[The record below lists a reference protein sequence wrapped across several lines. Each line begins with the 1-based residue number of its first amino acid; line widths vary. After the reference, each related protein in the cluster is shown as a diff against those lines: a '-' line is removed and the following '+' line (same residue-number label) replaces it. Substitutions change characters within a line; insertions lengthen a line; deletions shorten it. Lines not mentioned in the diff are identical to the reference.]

1 MTVADKSLKER
12 MFGLAQCSWDGKIQF
27 TQGGELR
34 IGWTEAGVL
43 DIEAPDLSGRARGLF
58 LAAQSIKNGKPFPP
72 PQKRH
77 FASCGGMLDVSR
89 GGVLKVAAVKKW
101 IDCQAAL
108 GLNLLMLYT
117 EDIYEIKEYPHFGY
131 MRGRYS
137 KEELS
142 EIDLYAYES
151 GIELVPCIQTLAHL
165 SQFLQWS
172 DSETLKDTGDCL
184 LIDDEETHR
193 FVEAEISAIR
203 QCFRSNRIHIGMD
216 EAHGVGLGRYFLKY
230 GQTNR
235 YDLLIRHL
243 NRVVSICEKYNFA
256 PIMWSD
262 MFFRI
267 GSKDNEYYDLDVN
280 IPQAVAD
287 AIPNVALCYWDY
299 YHFDEDFY
307 HQMLNK
313 HASLDREI
321 VFACGN
327 WTWTGFLPH
336 IKRTKATMVPGLRAC
351 LEHGVQTVIAT
362 LWEDDGCETDHFL
375 GMPQMAI
382 LSEYCWLGS
391 QCTDAEIDSMGSAVS
406 GLDTECFA
414 SFGDFYIDNDD
425 NRPGKGLFYCDL
437 LYLLTYQLWDLN
449 GYDEQLKHA
458 IDVLTP
464 RVSDPRCLYAYLLME
479 IVRQKLKWADTFQF
493 AYQAKDHE
501 KMEHM
506 VKEDIPRIRELY
518 KRFFIV
524 WREQWE
530 KNKKRSGWE
539 THCIRIGGLLLR
551 IDDVQFTLLRWLD
564 GDIPYLDELVDAP
577 LPAARRGRLQD
588 YNAFTFPQYHE

>member
-1 MTVADKSLKER
+1 
-12 MFGLAQCSWDGKIQF
+12 
-27 TQGGELR
+27 
-34 IGWTEAGVL
+34 
-43 DIEAPDLSGRARGLF
+43 
-58 LAAQSIKNGKPFPP
+58 
-72 PQKRH
+72 
-77 FASCGGMLDVSR
+77 
-89 GGVLKVAAVKKW
+89 
-101 IDCQAAL
+101 
-108 GLNLLMLYT
+108 
-117 EDIYEIKEYPHFGY
+117 
-131 MRGRYS
+131 
-137 KEELS
+137 
-142 EIDLYAYES
+142 
-151 GIELVPCIQTLAHL
+151 
-165 SQFLQWS
+165 
-172 DSETLKDTGDCL
+172 
-184 LIDDEETHR
+184 
-193 FVEAEISAIR
+193 
-203 QCFRSNRIHIGMD
+203 
-216 EAHGVGLGRYFLKY
+216 
-230 GQTNR
+230 
-235 YDLLIRHL
+235 
-243 NRVVSICEKYNFA
+243 
-256 PIMWSD
+256 
-262 MFFRI
+262 
-267 GSKDNEYYDLDVN
+267 
-280 IPQAVAD
+280 
-287 AIPNVALCYWDY
+287 
-299 YHFDEDFY
+299 
-307 HQMLNK
+307 
-313 HASLDREI
+313 
-321 VFACGN
+321 
-327 WTWTGFLPH
+327 
-336 IKRTKATMVPGLRAC
+336 
-351 LEHGVQTVIAT
+351 
-362 LWEDDGCETDHFL
+362 
-375 GMPQMAI
+375 MAI
-382 LSEYCWLGS
+382 LSEFCWWGS